1 MATLSKFVRPDQP
14 TSGLISDLDLGI
26 MEVILRFRFP
36 ASHIWRLVGGNED
49 VTQRRLRGLWEH
61 RLINREMLEE
71 IRNNREKDYANAA
84 LKGQEMQRLASSVTA
99 S

>member
-1 MATLSKFVRPDQP
+1 
-14 TSGLISDLDLGI
+14 
-26 MEVILRFRFP
+26 
-36 ASHIWRLVGGNED
+36 
-49 VTQRRLRGLWEH
+49 
-61 RLINREMLEE
+61 MLEE